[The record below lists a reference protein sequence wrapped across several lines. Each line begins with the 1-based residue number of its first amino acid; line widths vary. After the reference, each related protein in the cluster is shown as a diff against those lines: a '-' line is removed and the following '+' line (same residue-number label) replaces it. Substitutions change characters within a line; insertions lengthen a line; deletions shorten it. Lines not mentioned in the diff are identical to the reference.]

1 MSGVSGAN
9 EGQMAAAC
17 KFMPWD
23 VHGSR
28 VMDEFGDLKQRAAQ
42 MTAIGAP
49 SATMLRVGPGL
60 ETSIHR
66 NSALL

>member
-9 EGQMAAAC
+9 EGQMAAVC

-23 VHGSR
+23 VHVHGSR
-28 VMDEFGDLKQRAAQ
+28 VMDEFGDFKQRAAQ

-49 SATMLRVGPGL
+49 SATMLRAP
-60 ETSIHR
+60 HR
-66 NSALL
+66 